1 MIKKQSIIDIIS
13 PATPC
18 NSLQL
23 DLIKNFLNSI
33 SLDFNIFYEAETAVK
48 EDDIYQDS
56 EFASC
61 DARYRFLQLKEAL
74 ESPISK
80 FIWCSRGG
88 YGSADLLPMLF
99 NISKP
104 KYPKILIGF
113 SDITSLNIFFNQNW
127 QMPVI
132 SAPMLLQI
140 ASKKI
145 SQSAIDFLI
154 NFLQGKIDELVFS
167 LKPVISESSN
177 YNKEEKISGLL
188 VGGCLSVLLSHCGT
202 SNELD
207 WHQKI
212 LFLEDEGES
221 GERLERYFNQILRI
235 IIEKKRVP
243 KAIILGN
250 FHESSIYGNVKSNN
264 VELAIKIF
272 ANKIKQ
278 NNLDIALFI
287 EPEKILGHS
296 PNSMPLILGWQ
307 AEINNYKIKQ
317 KSLIFNN

>member
-1 MIKKQSIIDIIS
+1 MIQKQSIIDIIS

-23 DLIKNFLNSI
+23 DLIKNFLSSI
-33 SLDFNIFYEAETAVK
+33 SLNFNIFYQAETTIK
-48 EDDIYQDS
+48 EDSIYGDS

-61 DARYRFLQLKEAL
+61 DVNYRFLQFKEAL
-74 ESPISK
+74 ENPLSK
-80 FIWCSRGG
+80 IIWCSRGG
-88 YGSADLLPMLF
+88 YGSADLLPMLH
-99 NISKP
+99 NIPKP

-145 SQSAIDFLI
+145 SQSATDFLL
-154 NFLQGKIDELVFS
+154 NFLNDKIDELVFA
-167 LKPVISESSN
+167 LKPVISN
-177 YNKEEKISGLL
+177 DNGHNNKEKISGLL

-235 IIEKKRVP
+235 IIEKNKIP
-243 KAIILGN
+243 QAIIFGN
-250 FHESSIYGNVKSNN
+250 FEESSIYGNVKSNN

-272 ANKIKQ
+272 ANKIKR

-307 AEINNYKIKQ
+307 AKINNYIIKQ
-317 KSLIFNN
+317 KKLNF